1 MLFRNLFI
9 ATLAALA
16 FVGCSDD
23 KDIIEPI
30 PDGIGD
36 VNVVFATTSSEQT
49 QTKAETGLTT
59 TVYENFVPTESV
71 KEYCLKTKIEDPE
84 FVIDHLTVFVFD
96 NNGGLVKT
104 AYFKDQQEETAGMNI
119 PSAGEDANSISEFG
133 GIVLKEGT
141 YKFILAG
148 NLTKDQ
154 ITVGGGETDFERY
167 KAATINWTGK
177 TGISTE
183 IENTCLPM
191 IKVLEGIKLIAH
203 KKTATATLNL
213 IGGDATVVAPS
224 AADDK
229 SKISVV
235 SAIQLTR
242 LVARVQLKSLK
253 FNWSVKDENGNEVT
267 QNPAASI
274 TLKKVYLANASN
286 TSVLSG
292 ANEGSGYVHG
302 FDLGYDSELTD
313 MYIPNGT
320 ADEDHLSKVSKAD
333 AIVNGN
339 EEGITWTN
347 DNVSND
353 TEGTAILPLS
363 FYAFGKTIANV
374 EDEAQN
380 PNLML
385 VLECSAA
392 YNTGEAVPG
401 KSVYYYVPVSNN
413 NISSIEPNKVYN
425 VNVTLIGQGSDDLG
439 KKQDKEVV
447 SVGLSVGDWN
457 NGEPIEFDPNPTPVP
472 SK

>member
-191 IKVLEGIKLIAH
+191 IKVLEGIKLTAH
-203 KKTATATLNL
+203 KLTATATLNL
-213 IGGDATVVAPS
+213 IGGDAKAVVPS
-224 AADDK
+224 AADDE
-229 SKISVV
+229 SKISVT

-267 QNPAASI
+267 HTPAASI
-274 TLKKVYLANASN
+274 TLQKVYLANASN

-292 ANEGSGYVHG
+292 ANTGSGYVHG
-302 FDLGYDSELTD
+302 FELGYDSKETNKY
-313 MYIPNGT
+313 YIPSGT
-320 ADEDHLSKVSKAD
+320 ADATNLSKVSDKED

-339 EEGITWTN
+339 NGITWTN
-347 DNVSND
+347 NNDD
-353 TEGTAILPLS
+353 TETALLPLS
-363 FYAFGKTIANV
+363 FYAFGKTIADV
-374 EDEAQN
+374 GDEAQN

-392 YNTGEAVPG
+392 YTGGIAPSE
-401 KSVYYYVPVSNN
+401 SVYYYVPVSNAT
-413 NISSIEPNKVYN
+413 IKSIEPNKVYN

-439 KKQDKEVV
+439 KKQEKANVN
-447 SVGLSVGDWN
+447 VGLSVGDWN
-457 NGEPIEFDPNPTPVP
+457 DLVKIEIDPNPTPVP

>member
-49 QTKAETGLTT
+49 QTKAGSLTT
-59 TVYENFVPTESV
+59 DVYENFEPTESV
-71 KEYCLKTKIEDPE
+71 KEYCLKTKVADPE

-104 AYFKDQQEETAGMNI
+104 AYFEDQVEETTNMNI
-119 PSAGEDANSISEFG
+119 PAAGEGANSISEFG

-154 ITVGGGETDFERY
+154 ITAASEGNTDFKKY
-167 KAATINWTGK
+167 KAATISWTGDK
-177 TGISTE
+177 GVSNEIGSTR
-183 IENTCLPM
+183 LPM
-191 IKVLEGIKLIAH
+191 IKVLEGKDQKGIKLTAE

-213 IGGDATVVAPS
+213 IGMDNEVANCVS
-224 AADDK
+224 AKNDDDEL
-229 SKISVV
+229 SVP

-253 FNWSVKDENGNEVT
+253 FDWSVSVKDGTGETVT
-267 QNPAASI
+267 ENPAASI

-302 FDLGYDSELTD
+302 FSYVAD
-313 MYIPNGT
+313 MFIPDGT
-320 ADEDHLSKVSKAD
+320 ADATNLSKVSDKAD

-339 EEGITWTN
+339 EGITWTN
-347 DNVSND
+347 VSD
-353 TEGTAILPLS
+353 DKEGTAILPLS
-363 FYAFGKTIANV
+363 FYAFGKTISSTDN
-374 EDEAQN
+374 
-380 PNLML
+380 NLML

-392 YNTGEAVPG
+392 YTGVAALD
-401 KSVYYYVPVSNN
+401 KSVYYYVPVSNAT
-413 NISSIEPNKVYN
+413 IKSIEPNKVYN

-439 KKQDKEVV
+439 KKQEKANVN
-447 SVGLSVGDWN
+447 VGLSVGDWN
-457 NGEPIEFDPNPTPVP
+457 DPVKIEIDPNPTPVP

>member
-36 VNVVFATTSSEQT
+36 VNVVFATTSSEQI
-49 QTKAETGLTT
+49 QTKAGSLTT
-59 TVYENFVPTESV
+59 DVYENFEPTESV
-71 KEYCLKTKIEDPE
+71 KEYCLKTKVDDPE

-104 AYFKDQQEETAGMNI
+104 AYFKDQLEETTGMNI
-119 PSAGEDANSISEFG
+119 LEVDKDANSISEFG

-154 ITVGGGETDFERY
+154 ITAASEGNTDFKKY
-167 KAATINWTGK
+167 KAATISWTGE

-183 IENTCLPM
+183 IGNTHLPM

-213 IGGDATVVAPS
+213 IGGNSGS
-224 AADDK
+224 ASPKDDGDNG
-229 SKISVV
+229 SLSVS

-253 FNWSVKDENGNEVT
+253 FDWSVKDESGKEVT
-267 QNPAASI
+267 HTPAASI

-286 TSVLSG
+286 RSILEGDHVGSSDLVKGFEDTGEMFTGTKDGNLVKAPESSVVI
-292 ANEGSGYVHG
+292 E
-302 FDLGYDSELTD
+302 
-313 MYIPNGT
+313 NGKDNT
-320 ADEDHLSKVSKAD
+320 WN
-333 AIVNGN
+333 NGD
-339 EEGITWTN
+339 N
-347 DNVSND
+347 D
-353 TEGTAILPLS
+353 TAILPLS
-363 FYAFGKTIANV
+363 FYAFGKTISSDATNS
-374 EDEAQN
+374 
-380 PNLML
+380 NLML

-392 YNTGEAVPG
+392 YTGVTAPN
-401 KSVYYYVPVSNN
+401 KSVYYYVPVSKNE
-413 NISSIEPNKVYN
+413 IESIEPNKVYN
-425 VNVTLIGQGSDDLG
+425 VNVTLIGQGSDELG
-439 KKQDKEVV
+439 DKQEKANV
-447 SVGLSVGDWN
+447 SVGFSVGDWN
-457 NGEPIEFDPNPTPVP
+457 NGEPIEIDPNPTPVT